1 MAAPTKR
8 SNAGDN
14 KFFAGIEAG
23 HGIGFAARKAGYTR
37 SSVYHYRQ
45 EDPDFLAKWDEA
57 KDNFKNSLGIE
68 LTYHR
73 AIAGQKSAAAQIIE
87 GIAEIEVTEE
97 NYLSLVKSLKES
109 TESLIKVMTIELEL
123 SSKNVAPE
131 KPE

>member
-1 MAAPTKR
+1 MPRPKNR

-14 KFFAGIEAG
+14 KFFAGLEAG
-23 HGIGFAARKAGYTR
+23 HSIGFAARKAGYRR
-37 SSVYHYRQ
+37 SSVYEYRNS
-45 EDPDFLAKWDEA
+45 DPEFLSSWDEA
-57 KDNFKNSLGIE
+57 KEKYQQSIGVE

-97 NYLSLVKSLKES
+97 NYFSLVKSLKES

-123 SSKNVAPE
+123 SSKDVS
-131 KPE
+131 